1 MDIAPVSYVAT
12 MLLACESFILLLIP
26 VAIFG
31 AGVYGVRSLRR
42 KLPPVFA
49 QARRYVALFKSYAER
64 GCTSVVAPLMAAHAR
79 AAQVRALGR
88 GLARFFQGES

>member
-26 VAIFG
+26 VTILG
-31 AGVYGVRSLRR
+31 AGAYGVRSLRR

-49 QARRYVALFKSYAER
+49 QVRKYVALFKSYAER
-64 GCTSVVAPLMAAHAR
+64 GCASAVAPLIAAHAL

-88 GLARFFQGES
+88 GLARFFQGEI